1 MCDIL
6 HARHLKAYL
15 RFDSV
20 FNLTKVKK
28 QQEKLL
34 DIIHGLT
41 KRVFISIIMFFNAT
55 KFNRIS
61 LTPYNQ
67 PKIINKGYQREK
79 SDLRK
84 EFRRG

>member
-6 HARHLKAYL
+6 HARHVKAYL

-34 DIIHGLT
+34 AIIHGLT
-41 KRVFISIIMFFNAT
+41 KRVFFMCKANAT
-55 KFNRIS
+55 TNLIDEFFFHFMQR
-61 LTPYNQ
+61 
-67 PKIINKGYQREK
+67 NKGYQGEK
-79 SDLRK
+79 
-84 EFRRG
+84 GII